1 MAKLFDF
8 LSGKVQ
14 TQVIKE
20 EEQKE
25 EYEVIYDDCNCESED
40 LVLSD
45 MEAIEVIDKLLDAK
59 KYIDEVLD
67 VLGGGE
73 IEDISEV
80 IDDK

>member
-14 TQVIKE
+14 TQNIKE
-20 EEQKE
+20 EEQK

-59 KYIDEVLD
+59 KYINEVLD

>member
-14 TQVIKE
+14 TQTIKE
-20 EEQKE
+20 EEQK

-59 KYIDEVLD
+59 KYINEVLD
-67 VLGGGE
+67 ILGGGE

>member
-20 EEQKE
+20 EEQK